1 MLNFFTLKTI
11 EMKDKLLLIFFTAVS
26 IILFPKINFGQT
38 PNLGTTADFVLFTTN
53 GAVTNVGITH
63 LTGHVGSNVG
73 GSTGFGN
80 VDGTLFEDIIP
91 TKQKEVLK
99 PSLKLLNKLIKSS
112 PKV

>member
-1 MLNFFTLKTI
+1 VIL
-11 EMKDKLLLIFFTAVS
+11 FTAVS
-26 IILFPKINFGQT
+26 IFLCPKISIGQT
-38 PNLGTTADFVLFTTN
+38 PILGATSDFVLFTTN
-53 GAVTNVGITH
+53 GALTNVGITH
-63 LTGHVGSNVG
+63 FIDQAVSNVC

-80 VDGTLFEDIIP
+80 VDGTLFEDIIQ

>member
-1 MLNFFTLKTI
+1 MNFFTLKTI
-11 EMKDKLLLIFFTAVS
+11 KMKNKLLVILFTAVS
-26 IILFPKINFGQT
+26 IFLFPKISIGQT
-38 PNLGTTADFVLFTTN
+38 PILGAAADFVLFTTN
-53 GAVTNVGITH
+53 GTVTNVGITH
-63 LTGHVGSNVG
+63 LMDQAVSYVCGITS
-73 GSTGFGN
+73 FGN

>member
-1 MLNFFTLKTI
+1 
-11 EMKDKLLLIFFTAVS
+11 MKNKLLLILFTAVS
-26 IILFPKINFGQT
+26 MFIIPKTNFGQT
-38 PNLGTTADFVLFTTN
+38 PTLGTTADFVLFTTN
-53 GAVTNVGITH
+53 GAITNVGITH

-80 VDGTLFEDIIP
+80 VDGALFDYIIP

>member
-1 MLNFFTLKTI
+1 VILFA
-11 EMKDKLLLIFFTAVS
+11 AVS
-26 IILFPKINFGQT
+26 IFLCPKISIGET
-38 PNLGTTADFVLFTTN
+38 LIIGVTADFLLFTTN
-53 GAVTNVGITH
+53 GALTNVGITH
-63 LTGHVGSNVG
+63 LMDQAVSYVCGITS
-73 GSTGFGN
+73 FGN